1 MSAPKQMPSIGR
13 IVLVHRP
20 ADGSE
25 YWPAIITYVW
35 SASCVNVG
43 GFGKEGQPF
52 ALTSVLLYPDD
63 MPVQD
68 SHTGPIAV
76 WPTRNAMRAELPHLH
91 AAAVPAADEAALE
104 AHIQARGLNAPRLS
118 PEQIDDAIVGK
129 QFYVFPGT
137 TLTVCC
143 LTLRNGFSVTGESA
157 AASPTNFKADIGEAI
172 SFKAARDKV
181 WALEGYLLRQ
191 RLQQSSAAA
200 EACMS
205 AEGKALVEAGVPIGA
220 RAGLPSVA
228 TK

>member
-76 WPTRNAMRAELPHLH
+76 WPTRNAMRADLPHLH

-104 AHIQARGLNAPRLS
+104 AHIQARGLNAPRLT

-143 LTLRNGFSVTGESA
+143 LTLRNGFCVTGESA

-172 SFKAARDKV
+172 AFKAAREKV

-191 RLQQSSAAA
+191 TLSSQAIAGSA
-200 EACMS
+200 LS
-205 AEGKALVEAGVPIGA
+205 AEGRDQLQRTGQPTSCAAVNHP
-220 RAGLPSVA
+220 
-228 TK
+228 